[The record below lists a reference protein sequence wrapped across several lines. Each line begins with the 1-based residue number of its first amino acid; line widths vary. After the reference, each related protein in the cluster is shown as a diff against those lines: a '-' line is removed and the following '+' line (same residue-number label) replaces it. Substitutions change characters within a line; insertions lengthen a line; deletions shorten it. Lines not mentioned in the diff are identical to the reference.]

1 MISFDYGLSK
11 MKLFFALVLI
21 ILIAPLTCLADQLA
35 WNSRNVC
42 EAAAKRIKP
51 NSILISYCSV
61 CPNDYVEVW
70 LAKKVV
76 VAATSEDDLFEVHV
90 FGKRLYRSK
99 EMVRVNQYSEP
110 IEYEAITGGESDSWF
125 LEGIDLAYVYVPT
138 GKTLFS
144 CLGKVLNKECETQVD
159 IITLPGHI
167 MEQIQ
172 KMEYKGGTVLPK
184 GKQLE

>member
-1 MISFDYGLSK
+1 MIK
-11 MKLFFALVLI
+11 MKLFFTLVLI
-21 ILIAPLTCLADQLA
+21 ILITSLTCLADQLA

-42 EAAAKRIKP
+42 EAAAKCIKP
-51 NSILISYCSV
+51 NSILISYCSI
-61 CPNDYVEVW
+61 CPSDYVEVW
-70 LAKKVV
+70 LVKKVV

-99 EMVRVNQYSEP
+99 EMVSVNQYSEP

-138 GKTLFS
+138 DKALFS
-144 CLGKVLNKECETQVD
+144 CLGKVLKKECETQVN

-167 MEQIQ
+167 VEQIQ
-172 KMEYKGGTVLPK
+172 KIKYKGKKVLPN
-184 GKQLE
+184 GKQL